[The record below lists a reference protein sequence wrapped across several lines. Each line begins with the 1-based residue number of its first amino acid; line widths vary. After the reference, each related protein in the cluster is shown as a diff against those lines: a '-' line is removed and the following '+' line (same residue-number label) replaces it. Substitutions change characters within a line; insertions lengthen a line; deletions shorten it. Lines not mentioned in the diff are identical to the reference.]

1 MECVAKRESGKKF
14 FSAHSSLRRPHYLN
28 AWNRLFGL
36 RYVLLPHEHGT
47 GRRDEALRSMRGRL
61 GQTTVMTV
69 NNVLPMAIGNPDDIE

>member
-28 AWNRLFGL
+28 AWNRLSGL

-47 GRRDEALRSMRGRL
+47 GMHDEALRSMRGRL
-61 GQTTVMTV
+61 GQPTLMTV
-69 NNVLPMAIGNPDDIE
+69 NNVLPMAIGNPDDVE